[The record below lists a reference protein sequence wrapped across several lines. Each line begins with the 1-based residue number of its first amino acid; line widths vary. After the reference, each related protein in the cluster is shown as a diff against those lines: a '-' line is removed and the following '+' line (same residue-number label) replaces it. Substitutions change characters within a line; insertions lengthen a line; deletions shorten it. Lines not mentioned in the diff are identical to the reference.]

1 MRPTLIKMTD
11 YGTSKIEGI
20 LQRIERKIDS
30 LQKQVDELKP
40 QVSSDAAWLTIKE
53 LSEYI
58 PTNPSE
64 STIRRMVR
72 AQVIPYSR
80 AGKRLLFQKS
90 DIDNWL
96 LNSKSKSVGQVEA
109 DDHKA
114 LASIRKQIAPWRMQS
129 A

>member
-11 YGTSKIEGI
+11 YGKSKIEGI

-30 LQKQVDELKP
+30 LQKQIDELKP

-58 PTNPSE
+58 PSHPSE
-64 STIRRMVR
+64 STLRRMIR
-72 AQVIPYSR
+72 DKAFPYSK
-80 AGKRLLFQKS
+80 AGKRLVFQKS
-90 DIDNWL
+90 DIDLWL

-109 DDHKA
+109 DAHNA
-114 LASIRKQIAPWRMQS
+114 LASIRKQVAPWRMQS

>member
-11 YGTSKIEGI
+11 YGTSKIEDI
-20 LQRIERKIDS
+20 LQRIENKLDS

-40 QVSSDAAWLTIKE
+40 KVSSYNAWLTIKE

-58 PTNPSE
+58 PSHPSE

-72 AQVIPYSR
+72 DSVFPCSK
-80 AGKRLLFQKS
+80 AGKRLVFQKS
-90 DIDNWL
+90 DIDLWL
-96 LNSKSKSVGQVEA
+96 LDSKSKSVGQVEA
-109 DDHKA
+109 DAHKA
-114 LASIRKQIAPWRMQS
+114 LASIRKQVAPWRMQS

>member
-1 MRPTLIKMTD
+1 MTD

-30 LQKQVDELKP
+30 LQKQIDELKP

-58 PTNPSE
+58 PSHPSE

-72 AQVIPYSR
+72 DKVFPCSK
-80 AGKRLLFQKS
+80 AGKRLVFQKS
-90 DIDNWL
+90 DIDFWL
-96 LNSKSKSVGQVEA
+96 LNSKFRSVGQVEA
-109 DDHKA
+109 DAHKA
-114 LASIRKQIAPWRMQS
+114 LASIKKQVAPWRMQS